1 MEHKIDTL
9 ELEMAFSEL
18 IKELESIKELNDL
31 TVIHKDNS
39 KKLIEELQ
47 NFYSNAKKNEIKIQQ
62 LFDKNRNFIENLN
75 LRYENLYE
83 KFHKISVEQ
92 QERMFS
98 FEREQQGKFAVFKK
112 ENFTLKILLFI
123 ILLFQVILLAFKFI
137 P

>member
-39 KKLIEELQ
+39 KRLIEELQ
-47 NFYSNAKKNEIKIQQ
+47 NFYSNAKNNEIKIQQ
-62 LFDKNRNFIENLN
+62 LFDKNINFIENLN
-75 LRYENLYE
+75 LRYEKLYE
-83 KFHKISVEQ
+83 KFDKISVEQ
-92 QERMFS
+92 QEKMFS
-98 FEREQQGKFAVFKK
+98 FERGQQEKLAVLKK

-123 ILLFQVILLAFKFI
+123 ILSFQVILLVFKFI

>member
-98 FEREQQGKFAVFKK
+98 FEREQQEKFAVLKK
-112 ENFTLKILLFI
+112 ENFTIKILLFI